1 MGDVS
6 VMPGVMCTSRAG
18 ARTFVASSPISL
30 ASSVAPLGSRKTLF
44 DRRPVFANG
53 SVGVPTL
60 DVAPLSTTADG
71 IDPLSTPRRTSS
83 LWRYV
88 RCTLSSLI
96 AASDLVAHWYV
107 VSSSTLRAVRFCCAS
122 CLPFSHRFH
131 RSAILLEFWWSVG
144 RRNVMRPFPRSVVRL
159 LSRGCLRFDL
169 ARWRGENGVI
179 SRC

>member
-1 MGDVS
+1 MRDVS

-71 IDPLSTPRRTSS
+71 IDPLSTPCRSS
-83 LWRYV
+83 SSSWRYV
-88 RCTLSSLI
+88 RCALSSLI
-96 AASDLVAHWYV
+96 EASDLVAHQYV
-107 VSSSTLRAVRFCCAS
+107 VSSSTRRAVRFCCAS
-122 CLPFSHRFH
+122 CLPFSRRFH
-131 RSAILLEFWWSVG
+131 RSAILLEFWWFVG
-144 RRNVMRPFPRSVVRL
+144 RRNVMRPFPRSVVTL
-159 LSRGCLRFDL
+159 LSWVL
-169 ARWRGENGVI
+169 ACASTWQGGGE
-179 SRC
+179 RMA

>member
-1 MGDVS
+1 MRDVS

-71 IDPLSTPRRTSS
+71 IDPLSTPCRSS
-83 LWRYV
+83 SSSWRYV
-88 RCTLSSLI
+88 RCALSSLI
-96 AASDLVAHWYV
+96 AASDSVAHRYV
-107 VSSSTLRAVRFCCAS
+107 VSSSTWRAVRFSCAS
-122 CLPFSHRFH
+122 CLLFSLHFH
-131 RSAILLEFWWSVG
+131 CSAILLEFWWSVG
-144 RRNVMRPFPRSVVRL
+144 RRNVMQPFPRSVVTL
-159 LSRGCLRFDL
+159 LFWVACASTWQGG
-169 ARWRGENGVI
+169 GE
-179 SRC
+179 RMA